1 MISLIFTLIPFIFI
15 IYYMTTLG
23 KSNYVTSDLKSG
35 EMCYCCKE
43 KMEVDKEELLENL
56 INNKSNYKLCQSCE
70 RDQKLDEIV
79 NHSKLS
85 KLNRFKLYLI
95 SDSYNRLF
103 KVFIALLLIF
113 CITDIT
119 LKVIFDI
126 KWFGYFYNVFLLCYW
141 TLIVYRHKLIS
152 IKKTSEN

>member
-1 MISLIFTLIPFIFI
+1 MISLLFTLIPFIFI

-95 SDSYNRLF
+95 SDSYNKLF
-103 KVFIALLLIF
+103 KISITLLLIF
-113 CITDIT
+113 CIVDIT
-119 LKVIFDI
+119 LKVVFDI
-126 KWFGYFYNVFLLCYW
+126 KVFSYFYNTFLVCYW
-141 TLIVYRHKLIS
+141 LLLIYRHKLIS
-152 IKKTSEN
+152 VKK